1 MAVTIT
7 VTELLAAIRLGDSPE
22 ELAETT
28 RLLAYC
34 DAAITKH
41 VPTAHQTPYTTKR
54 CAVLRVN
61 SLTSRKLQG
70 VTPLLTRCGILVH
83 PVSCYPIACIVRV

>member
-7 VTELLAAIRLGDSPE
+7 VTELLAALRLSDSPE

-41 VPTAHQTPYTTKR
+41 VPTAPDVVHNEAIRRLAGQLFDQPEAAR
-54 CAVLRVN
+54 
-61 SLTSRKLQG
+61 
-70 VTPLLTRCGILVH
+70 VTPLLTRCVILVH